1 MTPILHGDV
10 INYIIAYYPGES
22 LTGRLTLLYNHV
34 NINHGVLS
42 AVEKLGGDPCET
54 ITDAL
59 IALAVELCERTEN
72 QASLTSDEYRAY
84 VDAAHWLL
92 SLACAEIDVQA
103 GA

>member
-1 MTPILHGDV
+1 MIPIVFGDV

-42 AVEKLGGDPCET
+42 VVEKLGGDPCET

-59 IALAVELCERTEN
+59 IACAVELCERSEN
-72 QASLTSDEYRAY
+72 QVLTSDEYRAY

-92 SLACAEIDVQA
+92 SLAVAEIDVQA
-103 GA
+103 DE